1 MPVVWLVSYPKSG
14 NTWLRAL
21 LTNYLRSPHAR
32 EGVGPASINALVGGP
47 SIIRRDVVDE
57 LLGFDSAALTPG
69 ELHACLPRV
78 HELLAGE
85 LPSPAFVKS
94 HYAYRQLADGTPIFP
109 PAATAGVV
117 CIVRNPLDVAVSYAH
132 HAQTSPDRIID
143 WMNDPAATSEGR
155 RSRGIHTFLSQ
166 PIGTW
171 SGHVSGWL
179 DQRRLAVHL
188 VRYEELLADPEAA
201 FGAVVRFAGLDF
213 DAERLARAVGH
224 STFARLRDQEAA
236 SGFRE
241 KQPTAPDFFRAG
253 EAGAWRTSLDRG
265 QVRKLLAVHGPVME
279 RLGYRPTVSRDR
291 PGSSHA
297 RQGSSPGP

>member
-1 MPVVWLVSYPKSG
+1 M
-14 NTWLRAL
+14 
-21 LTNYLRSPHAR
+21 
-32 EGVGPASINALVGGP
+32 
-47 SIIRRDVVDE
+47 
-57 LLGFDSAALTPG
+57 
-69 ELHACLPRV
+69 
-78 HELLAGE
+78 
-85 LPSPAFVKS
+85 
-94 HYAYRQLADGTPIFP
+94 
-109 PAATAGVV
+109 
-117 CIVRNPLDVAVSYAH
+117 RNPLDVAVSYAH

-253 EAGAWRTSLDRG
+253 KAGAWRTSLDRG

-279 RLGYRPTVSRDR
+279 RLGYLPTVSRGR
-291 PGSSHA
+291 PGPSHA

>member
-78 HELLAGE
+78 HALLAGE

-117 CIVRNPLDVAVSYAH
+117 CIVRNPLDVAVSWAH

-253 EAGAWRTSLDRG
+253 KAGAWRTSLDRG

-279 RLGYRPTVSRDR
+279 RLGYLPTVSRGR
-291 PGSSHA
+291 PGPSHA